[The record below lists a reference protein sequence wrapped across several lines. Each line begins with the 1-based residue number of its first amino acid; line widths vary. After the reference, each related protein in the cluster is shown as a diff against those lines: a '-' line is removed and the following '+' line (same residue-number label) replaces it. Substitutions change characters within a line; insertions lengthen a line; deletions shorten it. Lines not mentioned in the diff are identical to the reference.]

1 MLAPKRRQ
9 VAHISL
15 LTNGKRYTIAN
26 CTQSTEPAM
35 NDQKTS
41 QKILSIARKILAADG
56 LAGVSFDAIARKLG
70 RSKQAV
76 LYWYPT
82 KRDLLVALYLPWLE
96 AETLVA
102 ERAVAT
108 ATGRTEAVSCF
119 VRAVVSFHVD
129 DLDRFRMMYLAP
141 QTTREKTGSRSSIVV
156 GEEFYAITNRLYGA
170 LATHL
175 DTAPEAA
182 RKQAVAIHSAALG
195 LVMLFALADSMRDP
209 LKHSQSN
216 LIDAL
221 VASLTTTPEAS

>member
-1 MLAPKRRQ
+1 
-9 VAHISL
+9 
-15 LTNGKRYTIAN
+15 
-26 CTQSTEPAM
+26 M

-56 LAGVSFDAIARKLG
+56 LAGVSFDAIARRLG

-96 AETLVA
+96 AETKIA
-102 ERAVAT
+102 EDAVAG
-108 ATGRTEAVSCF
+108 ASGRTEAVSCF
-119 VRAVVSFHVD
+119 VRAVVSFHIE

-141 QTTREKTGSRSSIVV
+141 QTTREKAGSRSTIVV
-156 GEEFYAITNRLYGA
+156 DQEVYAITSRLYGA
-170 LATHL
+170 LASHL
-175 DTAPEAA
+175 DGTPEGA

-195 LVMLFALADSMRDP
+195 LVLMLALADSMRDP
-209 LKHSQSN
+209 LKHTSTH

-221 VASLTTTPEAS
+221 VASLTTSSETS